1 MPYFIIDHLSLK
13 IDTPDGKNQLHGTVI
28 IAYQNKT
35 NKKEESYLVIVR
47 NSRREHKLS
56 KAQFIK
62 LFTINLQTVQTSGVY

>member
-1 MPYFIIDHLSLK
+1 MPYFIIDHPSLK

-35 NKKEESYLVIVR
+35 DKKEESDLVIVQ

-56 KAQFIK
+56 KTQFIK
-62 LFTINLQTVQTSGVY
+62 LVTINLQTVQTSGVY